1 MNSHDDYASGAG
13 YHLANPAGDRTILL
27 LHGLGADHR
36 QPLALVEGAAL
47 GGATVLAPDA
57 RAHGATAAIGGT
69 EDFAF
74 SAMVADLFALVTRLG
89 QAGKPTDIVGISM
102 GAALALRA
110 ALSGKIDVR
119 RLVLIRP
126 AFSDRPYPDNLSVM
140 TTIGKLLEES
150 EPGIARERFA
160 ASAEYAA
167 IAAVSRLGA
176 ESLLN
181 QFELQKAKERSVR
194 LRAVPGNRAY
204 ATLEELSL
212 ITAPVTVVGTDR
224 DPVHPLPLAEQ
235 WAEAMTS
242 SRLETIPPR
251 DINPAH
257 TQERLR
263 EIVLSALE

>member
-1 MNSHDDYASGAG
+1 MNSHEDYASGAG
-13 YHLANPAGDRTILL
+13 YHLADPAGDRVVLL

-36 QPLALVEGAAL
+36 QPLALVDSAAL

-57 RAHGATAAIGGT
+57 RAHGKTNAIGGP

-74 SAMVADLFALVTRLG
+74 SAMVDDLSALVTRLG
-89 QAGKPTDIVGISM
+89 QADKPTDIVGISM

-110 ALSGKIDVR
+110 ALSGKFDVR

-126 AFSDRPYPDNLSVM
+126 AFCDRPNPDNLSVM
-140 TTIGKLLEES
+140 ATIGRLLEES
-150 EPGIARERFA
+150 EADIARERFA
-160 ASAEYAA
+160 ASADYAA
-167 IAAVSRLGA
+167 IAAVTRLGA

-181 QFELQKAKERSVR
+181 QFELPQARERSVR

-235 WAEAMTS
+235 WAAAMTS
-242 SRLETIPPR
+242 SGLETIPPR
-251 DINPAH
+251 DIDPAH